1 MRRATAAA
9 RIASPSVSSRAW
21 SDCPRRSRAPTAP
34 RSCVSP
40 IPSPT
45 APADPPWPQ
54 ITPAFVNEAFLLLSQ
69 SIIHVEK
76 EDVVVGDDDEGDDD
90 DDEAP
95 EADAPAADTSSS
107 QAGPGTTPSKPQR
120 SPSAAPA
127 ANDDGDAKKS
137 KKVAIT
143 YDKYMTIMQKVVY
156 MLAEAEAATNSG
168 MLRSAVVVQ
177 YLEDVEGEL
186 QDPEA
191 MEQEEILIKKV
202 LTKLVKVRPSLLLWS
217 GSG

>member
-1 MRRATAAA
+1 
-9 RIASPSVSSRAW
+9 
-21 SDCPRRSRAPTAP
+21 
-34 RSCVSP
+34 
-40 IPSPT
+40 
-45 APADPPWPQ
+45 
-54 ITPAFVNEAFLLLSQ
+54 
-69 SIIHVEK
+69 
-76 EDVVVGDDDEGDDD
+76 
-90 DDEAP
+90 
-95 EADAPAADTSSS
+95 
-107 QAGPGTTPSKPQR
+107 
-120 SPSAAPA
+120 
-127 ANDDGDAKKS
+127 
-137 KKVAIT
+137 
-143 YDKYMTIMQKVVY
+143 